1 VYNHIKAYSSFA
13 VTNRNVKLHLKVQ
26 NAVKAHSEY
35 ALIIQGDGNK
45 MKNVMVCVTQQKTCD
60 RLIQYGHEF
69 LGNQKGELFII
80 HVAHYQIK
88 FLGNSKEGEALEYL
102 YEKALEY
109 GANLTVVRSND
120 VLETLSDLV
129 TKNKITHVIVGES
142 GETEIKSNMVE
153 RLRKRIES
161 MAELVVIPS

>member
-1 VYNHIKAYSSFA
+1 MFA
-13 VTNRNVKLHLKVQ
+13 VSIDRD
-26 NAVKAHSEY
+26 
-35 ALIIQGDGNK
+35 GDK

-60 RLIQYGHEF
+60 RLIRYGHDF
-69 LGNQKGELFII
+69 LGDQKGELFII

-120 VLETLSDLV
+120 VLETLDDLV
-129 TKNKITHVIVGES
+129 TKNKITHVILGES
-142 GETEIKSNMVE
+142 GEAETRSSVVE
-153 RLRKRIES
+153 KLRERVSGK
-161 MAELVVIPS
+161 AELLVIPS

>member
-1 VYNHIKAYSSFA
+1 
-13 VTNRNVKLHLKVQ
+13 
-26 NAVKAHSEY
+26 
-35 ALIIQGDGNK
+35 

-60 RLIQYGHEF
+60 RLIQYGHDF
-69 LGNQKGELFII
+69 LGSQKGELFII

-120 VLETLSDLV
+120 VLDTLSDLV
-129 TKNKITHVIVGES
+129 VKNKITHVIVGES
-142 GETEIKSNMVE
+142 GEAQSKSNMVE
-153 RLRKRIES
+153 QLRKRIEGK
-161 MAELVVIPS
+161 AELVVIPS